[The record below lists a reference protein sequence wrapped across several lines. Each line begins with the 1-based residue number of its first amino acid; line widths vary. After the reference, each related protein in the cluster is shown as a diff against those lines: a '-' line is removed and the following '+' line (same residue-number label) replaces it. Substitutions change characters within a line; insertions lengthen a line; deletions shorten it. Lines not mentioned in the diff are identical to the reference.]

1 MVSNASVRVM
11 SGWRISFIAVT
22 VAWFTLN
29 LFVLLELYLSDKRV
43 SFVKALLNS
52 ELHSRRLSKILKH
65 TKLLILVVDRR
76 NQPDRPEVISGLSNT
91 ILVENESN
99 WTFLPAPSSRPSSWS
114 QTQDNLQSSER
125 SKVRLVLT
133 SSKKHHGK
141 ILNYSKE

>member
-99 WTFLPAPSSRPSSWS
+99 WTFLPAPSRPSSWS

>member
-1 MVSNASVRVM
+1 M

-99 WTFLPAPSSRPSSWS
+99 
-114 QTQDNLQSSER
+114 
-125 SKVRLVLT
+125 
-133 SSKKHHGK
+133 
-141 ILNYSKE
+141 